1 MYLLVMFALSFD
13 GLPSEPLIVS
23 DFNSLAQ
30 CQSFLT
36 EYAATN
42 PNYVI
47 KETPVG
53 SITYTE
59 ITEEATLFATCA
71 KDTRGDAV

>member
-36 EYAATN
+36 EYAAAN

-47 KETPVG
+47 NTYISPF
-53 SITYTE
+53 ITYTE
-59 ITEEATLFATCA
+59 IKEEAILFATCA
-71 KDTRGDAV
+71 KDTRGDEV

>member
-1 MYLLVMFALSFD
+1 MYLLVMFALAFD
-13 GLPSEPLIVS
+13 GLPMQPQVIG
-23 DFNSLAQ
+23 DFNSLAK

-36 EYAATN
+36 QYAATS

-53 SITYTE
+53 SVTYTE
-59 ITEEATLFATCA
+59 IKEDAILFATCA
-71 KDTRGDAV
+71 KDTRGDEV

>member
-13 GLPSEPLIVS
+13 GLPSEPVIVS
-23 DFNSLAQ
+23 DYKSLTK

-36 EYAATN
+36 QYAATN

-59 ITEEATLFATCA
+59 IKEEAILFATCA
-71 KDTRGDAV
+71 KDTRGDEV

>member
-13 GLPSEPLIVS
+13 GLPNEPVIVS
-23 DFNSLAQ
+23 NYNSLAL
-30 CQSFLT
+30 CQSFLKQ
-36 EYAATN
+36 YAATN

-53 SITYTE
+53 SVTYTE
-59 ITEEATLFATCA
+59 IQGDAILFATCA
-71 KDTRGDAV
+71 KDTRGDEV